1 MTKGCFMIFLVISK
15 TIANIQATNIFLN
28 NTMKSRFKNKIDD
41 HKKKIK
47 QKRNNKKLPNKE
59 KF

>member
-28 NTMKSRFKNKIDD
+28 NTMKARFKNKIDD
-41 HKKKIK
+41 QKKKNKAKKK
-47 QKRNNKKLPNKE
+47 QQKASK
-59 KF
+59 